1 MIFIKLIKQTQYN
14 DCSIACIAMIINYY
28 YNQNYDLDR
37 LKLEINYVE
46 EMLSFY
52 DISNICSKYFLTC
65 KALQIENDLEQINKK
80 VYLAQVVNQTGLL
93 HFVVVE
99 KQNNHLIIYDPL
111 KTKKQKFTYKDF
123 YQIFT
128 GYILIFNSNYKKFK
142 ANYNNLFTLFDSFY
156 LAYLFYIIL
165 NIFSILLTILEM
177 RFLYVYSLSI
187 TNLNNSYF
195 LYLYFLAIF
204 IINIFLN
211 EISKFLLNKYYQKNK
226 SKKLETFYY
235 YLVEKN
241 IKLDIINTYS
251 EIEFISSYQTYV
263 LLNTISAVIN
273 SLVILFVIF
282 YINKTIFLVLFVFD
296 LFWLVI
302 SFIYNFFT
310 NQNKTNNQ
318 NLNLI
323 THLLNKTKLIDKKT
337 SLELI
342 KKDLNKTQ
350 TDYLHILFNFF
361 EKISLLVIY
370 YISWDL
376 LKFNYI
382 EFSIL
387 LIIVLFKAIHTND
400 LKKLVY
406 FLQNFNKYKQL
417 LIKFNNFKLAN
428 NYIELEQINNIQIRN
443 LLTNLDI
450 NLDQKINY
458 LSNEYDLKTFIKTKN
473 SNDHILILIN
483 KINLKDISTFSLNK
497 HFIHLDNLEIK
508 YSTILQNI
516 IINQSDLN
524 IFTHKII
531 KDLINKYQIN
541 LTKIINLETI
551 TKLETEFIK
560 LLRIFY
566 LDHHYLLFND
576 NFEII
581 NKTDISLVLKLFT
594 SYSNSSLIITSNDIK
609 YNLIS
614 KD

>member
-1 MIFIKLIKQTQYN
+1 MKQTQYN
-14 DCSIACIAMIINYY
+14 DCSIACLAMIINYY

-342 KKDLNKTQ
+342 NKDLNKTQ

-443 LLTNLDI
+443 LLTNLNI

-473 SNDHILILIN
+473 SKDHILILIN
-483 KINLKDISTFSLNK
+483 KINLKDISAFSLNK
-497 HFIHLDNLEIK
+497 HFIYLDNLEIK
-508 YSTILQNI
+508 YSTVLQNI

>member
-1 MIFIKLIKQTQYN
+1 
-14 DCSIACIAMIINYY
+14 MIINYY

>member
-1 MIFIKLIKQTQYN
+1 
-14 DCSIACIAMIINYY
+14 MIINYY

-37 LKLEINYVE
+37 LKLEINYFE

-273 SLVILFVIF
+273 SLVILFVFF

-342 KKDLNKTQ
+342 NKDLNKTQ

-443 LLTNLDI
+443 LLTNLNI

-473 SNDHILILIN
+473 SKDHILILIN
-483 KINLKDISTFSLNK
+483 KINLKDISTFSLTK

-566 LDHHYLLFND
+566 LDHRYLLFDD

>member
-1 MIFIKLIKQTQYN
+1 
-14 DCSIACIAMIINYY
+14 MIINYY

-342 KKDLNKTQ
+342 NKDLNKTQ

-417 LIKFNNFKLAN
+417 LIKFDNFKLAN

-443 LLTNLDI
+443 LLTNLHI

-458 LSNEYDLKTFIKTKN
+458 LSNENDLKTFIKTKN
-473 SNDHILILIN
+473 SKDHVLILIN
-483 KINLKDISTFSLNK
+483 KINLKDISAFSLNK
-497 HFIHLDNLEIK
+497 HFIYLDNLEIK
-508 YSTILQNI
+508 YSTVLQNI

>member
-1 MIFIKLIKQTQYN
+1 
-14 DCSIACIAMIINYY
+14 MIINYY

-111 KTKKQKFTYKDF
+111 KTKKQKITYKDF

-128 GYILIFNSNYKKFK
+128 GYVLIFNSNYKKFK

-241 IKLDIINTYS
+241 IKVDIINTYS

-342 KKDLNKTQ
+342 NKDLNKTQ

-443 LLTNLDI
+443 LLTNLNI

-473 SNDHILILIN
+473 SKDHILILIN

-508 YSTILQNI
+508 YSTVLQNI

-566 LDHHYLLFND
+566 LDHRYLLFND

>member
-14 DCSIACIAMIINYY
+14 DCSIACMAMIINYY

-342 KKDLNKTQ
+342 NKDLNKTQ

-417 LIKFNNFKLAN
+417 LIKFDNFKLAN

-443 LLTNLDI
+443 LLTNLHI

-458 LSNEYDLKTFIKTKN
+458 LSNENDLKTFIKTKN
-473 SNDHILILIN
+473 SKDHVLILIN
-483 KINLKDISTFSLNK
+483 KINLKDISAFSLNK
-497 HFIHLDNLEIK
+497 HFIYLDNLEIK
-508 YSTILQNI
+508 YSTVLQNI

>member
-1 MIFIKLIKQTQYN
+1 
-14 DCSIACIAMIINYY
+14 MIINYY

-211 EISKFLLNKYYQKNK
+211 EIFKFLLNKYYQKNK

-323 THLLNKTKLIDKKT
+323 THLLNKTKLIDKKI

-342 KKDLNKTQ
+342 NKDLNKTQ

-443 LLTNLDI
+443 LLTNLNI

-473 SNDHILILIN
+473 SKDHILILIN
-483 KINLKDISTFSLNK
+483 KINLKDISAFSLNK
-497 HFIHLDNLEIK
+497 HFIYLDNLEIK
-508 YSTILQNI
+508 YSTVLQNI

-566 LDHHYLLFND
+566 LGHHYLLFND

>member
-1 MIFIKLIKQTQYN
+1 M
-14 DCSIACIAMIINYY
+14 
-28 YNQNYDLDR
+28 
-37 LKLEINYVE
+37 
-46 EMLSFY
+46 
-52 DISNICSKYFLTC
+52 
-65 KALQIENDLEQINKK
+65 
-80 VYLAQVVNQTGLL
+80 
-93 HFVVVE
+93 
-99 KQNNHLIIYDPL
+99 
-111 KTKKQKFTYKDF
+111 
-123 YQIFT
+123 
-128 GYILIFNSNYKKFK
+128 
-142 ANYNNLFTLFDSFY
+142 FDSFY

>member
-1 MIFIKLIKQTQYN
+1 
-14 DCSIACIAMIINYY
+14 MIINYY

-342 KKDLNKTQ
+342 NKDLNKTQ

-443 LLTNLDI
+443 LLTNLNI

-473 SNDHILILIN
+473 SKDHILILIN
-483 KINLKDISTFSLNK
+483 KINLKDISAFSLNK
-497 HFIHLDNLEIK
+497 HFIYLDNLEIK
-508 YSTILQNI
+508 YSTVLQNI

>member
-1 MIFIKLIKQTQYN
+1 M
-14 DCSIACIAMIINYY
+14 
-28 YNQNYDLDR
+28 
-37 LKLEINYVE
+37 
-46 EMLSFY
+46 
-52 DISNICSKYFLTC
+52 
-65 KALQIENDLEQINKK
+65 
-80 VYLAQVVNQTGLL
+80 
-93 HFVVVE
+93 
-99 KQNNHLIIYDPL
+99 
-111 KTKKQKFTYKDF
+111 
-123 YQIFT
+123 
-128 GYILIFNSNYKKFK
+128 
-142 ANYNNLFTLFDSFY
+142 
-156 LAYLFYIIL
+156 
-165 NIFSILLTILEM
+165 
-177 RFLYVYSLSI
+177 
-187 TNLNNSYF
+187 
-195 LYLYFLAIF
+195 
-204 IINIFLN
+204 
-211 EISKFLLNKYYQKNK
+211 
-226 SKKLETFYY
+226 
-235 YLVEKN
+235 
-241 IKLDIINTYS
+241 
-251 EIEFISSYQTYV
+251 
-263 LLNTISAVIN
+263 
-273 SLVILFVIF
+273 
-282 YINKTIFLVLFVFD
+282 
-296 LFWLVI
+296 
-302 SFIYNFFT
+302 
-310 NQNKTNNQ
+310 
-318 NLNLI
+318 
-323 THLLNKTKLIDKKT
+323 
-337 SLELI
+337 
-342 KKDLNKTQ
+342 
-350 TDYLHILFNFF
+350 
-361 EKISLLVIY
+361 IY

-443 LLTNLDI
+443 LLTNLNI

-473 SNDHILILIN
+473 SKDHILILIN

-497 HFIHLDNLEIK
+497 HFIYLDNLEIK

-566 LDHHYLLFND
+566 LDHRYLLFND

>member
-1 MIFIKLIKQTQYN
+1 
-14 DCSIACIAMIINYY
+14 MIINYY

-156 LAYLFYIIL
+156 LAYLFYIVL

-318 NLNLI
+318 NFNLI

-342 KKDLNKTQ
+342 NKDLNKTQ

-417 LIKFNNFKLAN
+417 LIKFNNFKLEN

-443 LLTNLDI
+443 LLTNLNI

-473 SNDHILILIN
+473 SKDHILILIN

-497 HFIHLDNLEIK
+497 HFIYLDNLEIK

-516 IINQSDLN
+516 IINQSNLN

-566 LDHHYLLFND
+566 LDHRYLLFND

>member
-1 MIFIKLIKQTQYN
+1 MKQAQYN
-14 DCSIACIAMIINYY
+14 DCSIACLAMIINYY

-80 VYLAQVVNQTGLL
+80 VYLAQVINQTGLL

-263 LLNTISAVIN
+263 LLNTISALIN

-342 KKDLNKTQ
+342 NKDLNKNQ

-443 LLTNLDI
+443 LLTNLNI

-473 SNDHILILIN
+473 SKDHILILIN

-497 HFIHLDNLEIK
+497 HFIYLDNLEIK
-508 YSTILQNI
+508 YSTVLQNI
-516 IINQSDLN
+516 IVNQSDLN

-566 LDHHYLLFND
+566 LDHRYLLFND

>member
-1 MIFIKLIKQTQYN
+1 
-14 DCSIACIAMIINYY
+14 MIINYY

-52 DISNICSKYFLTC
+52 DISNICSKYFLTT

-142 ANYNNLFTLFDSFY
+142 DNYNNLFALFDSFY

-211 EISKFLLNKYYQKNK
+211 EISKFLLNKYYEKNK
-226 SKKLETFYY
+226 SKKLKTFYY

-273 SLVILFVIF
+273 SLVILFVI
-282 YINKTIFLVLFVFD
+282 
-296 LFWLVI
+296 
-302 SFIYNFFT
+302 
-310 NQNKTNNQ
+310 
-318 NLNLI
+318 
-323 THLLNKTKLIDKKT
+323 
-337 SLELI
+337 
-342 KKDLNKTQ
+342 
-350 TDYLHILFNFF
+350 
-361 EKISLLVIY
+361 
-370 YISWDL
+370 
-376 LKFNYI
+376 
-382 EFSIL
+382 SI
-387 LIIVLFKAIHTND
+387 
-400 LKKLVY
+400 
-406 FLQNFNKYKQL
+406 
-417 LIKFNNFKLAN
+417 
-428 NYIELEQINNIQIRN
+428 
-443 LLTNLDI
+443 
-450 NLDQKINY
+450 
-458 LSNEYDLKTFIKTKN
+458 
-473 SNDHILILIN
+473 
-483 KINLKDISTFSLNK
+483 
-497 HFIHLDNLEIK
+497 
-508 YSTILQNI
+508 
-516 IINQSDLN
+516 
-524 IFTHKII
+524 
-531 KDLINKYQIN
+531 
-541 LTKIINLETI
+541 
-551 TKLETEFIK
+551 
-560 LLRIFY
+560 
-566 LDHHYLLFND
+566 
-576 NFEII
+576 
-581 NKTDISLVLKLFT
+581 
-594 SYSNSSLIITSNDIK
+594 
-609 YNLIS
+609 
-614 KD
+614 

>member
-1 MIFIKLIKQTQYN
+1 
-14 DCSIACIAMIINYY
+14 
-28 YNQNYDLDR
+28 
-37 LKLEINYVE
+37 
-46 EMLSFY
+46 
-52 DISNICSKYFLTC
+52 
-65 KALQIENDLEQINKK
+65 
-80 VYLAQVVNQTGLL
+80 
-93 HFVVVE
+93 
-99 KQNNHLIIYDPL
+99 
-111 KTKKQKFTYKDF
+111 
-123 YQIFT
+123 
-128 GYILIFNSNYKKFK
+128 
-142 ANYNNLFTLFDSFY
+142 
-156 LAYLFYIIL
+156 
-165 NIFSILLTILEM
+165 M

>member
-1 MIFIKLIKQTQYN
+1 MKQTQYN
-14 DCSIACIAMIINYY
+14 DCSIACLAMIINYY

-156 LAYLFYIIL
+156 LAYLFYIVL

-318 NLNLI
+318 NFNLI

-342 KKDLNKTQ
+342 NKDLNKTQ

-417 LIKFNNFKLAN
+417 LIKFNNFKLEN

-443 LLTNLDI
+443 LLTNLNI

-473 SNDHILILIN
+473 SKDHILILIN

-497 HFIHLDNLEIK
+497 HFIYLDNLEIK

-516 IINQSDLN
+516 IINQSNLN

-566 LDHHYLLFND
+566 LDHRYLLFND

>member
-1 MIFIKLIKQTQYN
+1 M
-14 DCSIACIAMIINYY
+14 
-28 YNQNYDLDR
+28 
-37 LKLEINYVE
+37 
-46 EMLSFY
+46 
-52 DISNICSKYFLTC
+52 
-65 KALQIENDLEQINKK
+65 K

>member
-1 MIFIKLIKQTQYN
+1 MKQTQYN

>member
-1 MIFIKLIKQTQYN
+1 
-14 DCSIACIAMIINYY
+14 MIINYY

-80 VYLAQVVNQTGLL
+80 VYLAQVINQTGLL

-263 LLNTISAVIN
+263 LLNTISALIN

-342 KKDLNKTQ
+342 NKDLNKNQ

-443 LLTNLDI
+443 LLTNLNI

-473 SNDHILILIN
+473 SKDHILILIN

-497 HFIHLDNLEIK
+497 HFIYLDNLEIK
-508 YSTILQNI
+508 YSTVLQNI
-516 IINQSDLN
+516 IVNQSDLN

-566 LDHHYLLFND
+566 LDHRYLLFND

>member
-1 MIFIKLIKQTQYN
+1 
-14 DCSIACIAMIINYY
+14 MIINYY

-142 ANYNNLFTLFDSFY
+142 SNYNNLFTLFDSFY

-235 YLVEKN
+235 YLAEKN

-282 YINKTIFLVLFVFD
+282 YISKTIFLVLFVFD
-296 LFWLVI
+296 PFWLII

-342 KKDLNKTQ
+342 SKDLNKTQ

-443 LLTNLDI
+443 LLTNLNI

-473 SNDHILILIN
+473 SKDHILILIN

-497 HFIHLDNLEIK
+497 HFIYLDNLEIK

-581 NKTDISLVLKLFT
+581 NKTDISLVLKLFA

>member
-1 MIFIKLIKQTQYN
+1 MKQTQYN
-14 DCSIACIAMIINYY
+14 DCSIACLAMIINYY

-211 EISKFLLNKYYQKNK
+211 EIFKFLLNKYYQKNK

-323 THLLNKTKLIDKKT
+323 THLLNKTKLIDKKI

-342 KKDLNKTQ
+342 NKDLNKTQ

-443 LLTNLDI
+443 LLTNLNI

-473 SNDHILILIN
+473 SKDHILILIN
-483 KINLKDISTFSLNK
+483 KINLKDISAFSLNK
-497 HFIHLDNLEIK
+497 HFIYLDNLEIK
-508 YSTILQNI
+508 YSTVLQNI

-566 LDHHYLLFND
+566 LGHHYLLFND